1 MLPCLKTERV
11 SLSPQFTSCSKK
23 ATIEQSEDETEESCK
38 ITVEDIHHDVS
49 RRGQFSISI
58 SICID
63 CFLAMIQICRSFI
76 GSLNRSEAS

>member
-23 ATIEQSEDETEESCK
+23 ATIEQSEDEIEELSK
-38 ITVEDIHHDVS
+38 IILEDIHHDVNI
-49 RRGQFSISI
+49 RGQFSI

-63 CFLAMIQICRSFI
+63 CFLAI
-76 GSLNRSEAS
+76 

>member
-11 SLSPQFTSCSKK
+11 NLFPQFTSCSKK
-23 ATIEQSEDETEESCK
+23 ATIEQSEDEIEELSK
-38 ITVEDIHHDVS
+38 ITVEDIRHDVS
-49 RRGQFSISI
+49 IRGQFCV

-63 CFLAMIQICRSFI
+63 CFLAMIQIYYSFI